1 MAVFKCNISG
11 NTIEV
16 TTALDIQSMEVH
28 PGYTLVE
35 EEVKTPV
42 VEGIEEDIIDD
53 IVVKTKKTKKSKK
66 QIQEL

>member
-11 NTIEV
+11 TTIEV

-35 EEVKTPV
+35 QAHVIQE
-42 VEGIEEDIIDD
+42 D
-53 IVVKTKKTKKSKK
+53 IVVKKKSKK
-66 QIQEL
+66 KTKEL

>member
-11 NTIEV
+11 TTIEV

-35 EEVKTPV
+35 EAPV
-42 VEGIEEDIIDD
+42 VEEGHVIQED
-53 IVVKTKKTKKSKK
+53 IVVKKKSKK
-66 QIQEL
+66 KNKEL

>member
-1 MAVFKCNISG
+1 MAVYKCNISG

-16 TTALDIQSMEVH
+16 HTALDIQSMEVH

-35 EEVKTPV
+35 EDLRSSVPY
-42 VEGIEEDIIDD
+42 GIEEDVVDD